1 MGVKTEVVSEKPE
14 EIEDDIS
21 QEPVSASNED
31 EGVNQDKLAELKA
44 KMASKKQGDKVPPR
58 IVEKKKKSLNL
69 GIIGSGQGGSR
80 VASAFYSLGY
90 NAIVFNT
97 APQDLEAID
106 IPEDKKYLLEY
117 GIGGAA
123 KDIQIGHDAAEA
135 HRDGINALIQE
146 ELADAQVFV
155 LCFSLGGGSGAGSF
169 ETIVE
174 ILAETGRPIVVITV
188 LPMST
193 DDALTKNNSLQTL
206 SKLSQIAQNKGIN
219 NIIVVDNAK
228 LETIY
233 SDVGH
238 MDFFKV
244 GNQAIVEPIDA
255 FNHLSS
261 LASHDKSMD
270 PMEWA
275 KVLTDGE
282 GFCVYGE
289 MTVENYEEE
298 TAIAE
303 AVLNNLDKGLL
314 ASGFDL
320 EQTKYAGAL
329 VVANENVWKK
339 IHHGSVNYAMSLIKE
354 TCSSAEGV
362 YRGTYEVDMDR
373 DVVKVYSIFSGLGL
387 PDSRVQ
393 QLKKEAEA
401 EIAKAKQQA
410 KTRNTKLTLD
420 TGTDKV
426 VSKADE
432 VRAKIAKRSSS
443 FGKNFASG
451 KDFRKK

>member
-1 MGVKTEVVSEKPE
+1 MTVKTKTISDKPE
-14 EIEDDIS
+14 EIQDDIS
-21 QEPVSASNED
+21 DEPVPASED
-31 EGVNQDKLAELKA
+31 EGVDLEKLEKLKA
-44 KMASKKQGDKVPPR
+44 QMASKRKGETMPPR

-69 GIIGSGQGGSR
+69 GIIGSGQAGSR
-80 VASAFYSLGY
+80 IAEAFYKLGY
-90 NAIVFNT
+90 NAIAFNT
-97 APQDLEAID
+97 APQDLEGID
-106 IPEDKKYLLEY
+106 LPEDKKYLLEF

-123 KDIQIGHDAAEA
+123 KDVQIGHDAAEA
-135 HRDGINALIQE
+135 HRDGINALVQK
-146 ELADAQVFV
+146 ELDDAQVFV

-169 ETIVE
+169 ETMVD
-174 ILAETGRPIVVITV
+174 ILSSTGRPIVIVTV

-193 DDALTKNNSLQTL
+193 DDAQTKNNSLNTL
-206 SKLSQIAQNKGIN
+206 SKLTQIAKSRQVSNM
-219 NIIVVDNAK
+219 IIIDNAK
-228 LETIY
+228 LEAIY

-238 MDFFKV
+238 MDFFRV
-244 GNQAIVEPIDA
+244 GNQAIVEPLDA

-261 LASHDKSMD
+261 VSSHDKSLD

-282 GFCVYGE
+282 GLCVYGE

-303 AVLNNLDKGLL
+303 AVMNNLDKGLL
-314 ASGFDL
+314 ASGFNL
-320 EQTKYAGAL
+320 EQAKYAGAL

-362 YRGTYEVDMDR
+362 YRGTYEVEMDR

-401 EIAKAKQQA
+401 EISKAKTQAKARTTQ
-410 KTRNTKLTLD
+410 LTLD

-432 VRAKIAKRSSS
+432 VRAKIAKRGST
-443 FGKNFASG
+443 FGKNFAGG
-451 KDFRKK
+451 KDFRK

>member
-1 MGVKTEVVSEKPE
+1 MTVKTKTISDKPE
-14 EIEDDIS
+14 EIQDDIS
-21 QEPVSASNED
+21 DEPVPASDD
-31 EGVNQDKLAELKA
+31 EGVDLEKLEKLKA
-44 KMASKKQGDKVPPR
+44 QMAEKKKGEKMPPR
-58 IVEKKKKSLNL
+58 IVDKKRKSLNL
-69 GIIGSGQGGSR
+69 GIIGTGQAGNRLAES
-80 VASAFYSLGY
+80 FFKLGY
-90 NAIVFNT
+90 NAIAFNT
-97 APQDLEAID
+97 APQDLEGID
-106 IPEDKKYLLEY
+106 LPEDKKYLLQY

-123 KDIQIGHDAAEA
+123 KDVQIGHEAAEA
-135 HRDGINALIQE
+135 HRDGINALIQK
-146 ELADAQVFV
+146 ELEDTQVFV

-169 ETIVE
+169 NTIVD
-174 ILAETGRPIVVITV
+174 ILSETGKPIVVITV

-206 SKLSQIAQNKGIN
+206 SKLTQVAKERRVS
-219 NIIVVDNAK
+219 NIIVIDNAK
-228 LETIY
+228 LEAIY
-233 SDVGH
+233 SEVSH

-244 GNQAIVEPIDA
+244 GNQAIVEPLDA

-261 LASHDKSMD
+261 VASLDKSLD

-275 KVLTDGE
+275 KTLTDGE

-320 EQTKYAGAL
+320 GQAKYAGAL
-329 VVANENVWKK
+329 VVANDKVWRK

-362 YRGTYEVDMDR
+362 YRGTYEVEMDR

-401 EIAKAKQQA
+401 EIAKAKQQS
-410 KTRNTKLTLD
+410 KVRTTKLTLD
-420 TGTDKV
+420 TGTDQV

-432 VRAKIAKRSSS
+432 VRAKIAKRSST
-443 FGKNFASG
+443 FGKNFAGG
-451 KDFRKK
+451 KDFRKS